1 MSLRTLSVRA
11 LPLAALSVVA
21 ALTLSGCAGG
31 EASTPPLPADT
42 EFRAS
47 DAWVKAAHAG
57 EMTAAF
63 GELVNDGDTEI
74 TVVSA
79 TSPAGSMIE
88 LHETVQNESGQS
100 VMREVEGGF
109 TIPARGA
116 RDLTPGGDHLMIMG
130 TTAALLAGE
139 EVTITLT
146 FSDDSTAEITAPVK
160 EFAGANETYDG
171 GDH

>member
-1 MSLRTLSVRA
+1 MSLRTLSVRV
-11 LPLAALSVVA
+11 LPAVAVSVVA
-21 ALTLSGCAGG
+21 ALALSGCAGG
-31 EASTPPLPADT
+31 EASTTPVPEAAAFHAT
-42 EFRAS
+42 
-47 DAWVKAAHAG
+47 DAWVKAAPAD

-63 GELVNDGDTEI
+63 GELVNDGDNDI

-79 TSPAGSMIE
+79 TSPAASMIE

-109 TIPARGA
+109 TIPAHSTRELAPGA
-116 RDLTPGGDHLMIMG
+116 DHLMIMG
-130 TTAALLAGE
+130 ATAPLLAGE

-160 EFAGANETYDG
+160 EFAGANETYEG
-171 GDH
+171 GDQ